1 MKLNTITIAITLL
14 SASAIFGA
22 AAFNGAQMP
31 KKEVPNKEVSEQIQH
46 ESTSEPVHVKPV
58 KAAPVIALQ
67 QVAVQKTQPSSYESE
82 VVGYGEVHS
91 KYELT
96 FTSEVSGRVESIS
109 DSFETGMV
117 VKKGTVLAHVDDT
130 SYQQAVT
137 QAKASVA
144 QAKLDYLEEQRQ
156 GEQAKLEWQRSG
168 LSGEPD
174 SPLVLR
180 EPQLANAKATLENAQ
195 QELKKAQ
202 RDLSN
207 SIIKAPFDALVIT
220 RDIQPGSYVQA
231 GSQVATLYSIDSV
244 EVEIPLSEEQW
255 SSLPVFDN
263 QTLKTEKW
271 PVTLTT
277 SDLRFEWQG
286 YVVRTEQHLSSETR
300 QRSLVIA
307 VDEPL
312 EKGTH
317 LYPGTF
323 VQATISGKSL
333 ENLWELPS
341 SAISQQGEL
350 WLVNDS
356 GLLNRVAADVKFAKQ
371 DSVYVTPV
379 TESDAQV
386 VKRPLISFQ
395 NNMKVQPVIEGYY
408 E

>member
-22 AAFNGAQMP
+22 AAYNGSKMP
-31 KKEVPNKEVSEQIQH
+31 EKGKPGAKP
-46 ESTSEPVHVKPV
+46 ESVVAKPAKMDV
-58 KAAPVIALQ
+58 VTILQ
-67 QVAVQKTQPSSYESE
+67 QIAVQETTPSSYQSE

-96 FTSEVSGRVESIS
+96 YTSEVSGRVKNVSENFES
-109 DSFETGMV
+109 GMV
-117 VKKGTVLAHVDDT
+117 VKKGTVLAYVDDT
-130 SYQQAVT
+130 SYQQAVA

-180 EPQLANAKATLENAQ
+180 KPQLENTKATLENAQ
-195 QELKKAQ
+195 QELKKALQ
-202 RDLSN
+202 DLSN
-207 SIIKAPFDALVIT
+207 TVIKAPFDALVVT
-220 RDIQPGSYVQA
+220 RDVQPGSYVQA
-231 GSQVATLYSIDSV
+231 GTQVATLYSIDSV
-244 EVEIPLSEEQW
+244 EVEIPLSDEQW

-263 QTLKTEKW
+263 ELLKQDKW

-286 YVVRTEQHLSSETR
+286 YVVRTEKHLSTETR
-300 QRSLVIA
+300 QRSLVVA
-307 VDEPL
+307 VDSPL
-312 EKGTH
+312 EKGNN

-323 VQATISGKSL
+323 VKATIEGQSL
-333 ENLWELPS
+333 EGLWELPS
-341 SAISQQGEL
+341 SAISQQGNI
-350 WLVNDS
+350 WLVNEN
-356 GLLNRVAADVKFAKQ
+356 GLLNSISADVKFAKQ
-371 DSVYVTPV
+371 DSVYVTPAFEGSV
-379 TESDAQV
+379 KIA
-386 VKRPLISFQ
+386 KRPLSSFQ
-395 NNMKVQPVIEGYY
+395 NNMKVQPVIEGSY

>member
-14 SASAIFGA
+14 SAATIFGA
-22 AAFNGAQMP
+22 AAFNGSQMP
-31 KKEVPNKEVSEQIQH
+31 ERGKPGAKEESVTKKPQ
-46 ESTSEPVHVKPV
+46 
-58 KAAPVIALQ
+58 KANTVIALQ
-67 QVAVQKTQPSSYESE
+67 QVAVQSTTPSSYESE
-82 VVGYGEVHS
+82 VVGYGEAHS
-91 KYELT
+91 KYQLT
-96 FTSEVSGRVESIS
+96 FTSEVSGRVQTIS
-109 DSFETGMV
+109 ESFESGMV
-117 VKKGTVLAHVDDT
+117 VKKGTVLASVDKT
-130 SYQQAVT
+130 SYQQAVA

-168 LSGEPD
+168 LTGEPD

-180 EPQLANAKATLENAQ
+180 EPQLANAKATLENAE
-195 QELKKAQ
+195 QELKKA
-202 RDLSN
+202 RHDLN
-207 SIIKAPFDALVIT
+207 NTVIKAPFDALVVS
-220 RDIQPGSYVQA
+220 RDIQPGSYVQT
-231 GSQVATLYSIDSV
+231 GTQVATLYSIDSV

-263 QTLKTEKW
+263 STLKADKW

-300 QRSLVIA
+300 QRSLVVA

-323 VQATISGKSL
+323 VKATIAGASL

-350 WLVNDS
+350 WLVNNE
-356 GLLNRVAADVKFAKQ
+356 GLLNKVSADVKFAKQ

-386 VKRPLISFQ
+386 VKRPLSSFQ
-395 NNMKVQPVIEGYY
+395 NNMKVQPVVEGSY